1 MMEKTVII
9 SRITKMLSAVD
20 ARTLSALERIISTYI
35 KAREG
40 K

>member
-1 MMEKTVII
+1 MERTVII
-9 SRITKMLSAVD
+9 NRITRMLEAVDLKSLSAI
-20 ARTLSALERIISTYI
+20 ERIISTYI

>member
-1 MMEKTVII
+1 MERTAII
-9 SRITKMLSAVD
+9 DRIVRLLEGVD
-20 ARTLSALERIISTYI
+20 LRTLSAIERIISTYI